1 MIILCLSPHTD
12 DAELGAGAS
21 MAGLC
26 KVAHRV
32 ISVAFSD
39 CDSTKLPDEFRRSSA
54 ILATEHLLIP
64 FERRT
69 FTVQRQNI
77 LNLMID
83 LRNRYDPDIVF
94 TPSSNQIH
102 QDHQVIHE
110 ETKRAFRCNIYGYEQ
125 VWNSTAQNLVVG
137 AEITEGN
144 LNNKI
149 TALSMYESQQERPYF
164 KPSFIRSLAEVRGV
178 QFGVPLA
185 EAFEAIRVKL

>member
-1 MIILCLSPHTD
+1 MTILCLSPHTD
-12 DAELGAGAS
+12 DAELGAGAT
-21 MAGLC
+21 MAKLC
-26 KVAHRV
+26 KNGDRV

-77 LNLMID
+77 LNRMID
-83 LRNRYDPDIVF
+83 LRNRYNPDIVF
-94 TPSSNQIH
+94 TPSSGQFH

-125 VWNSTAQNLVVG
+125 VWNSTAQNLVVC

-164 KPSFIRSLAEVRGV
+164 KTSFITSLAGVRGV

-185 EAFEAIRVKL
+185 EAFEAIRTKL